1 MDAAALICPGQGAQR
16 AGGLVDLP
24 PAAQGIFEL
33 GSAVVGVDLWRLGLD
48 DSAEAELELRRPSRL
63 QPYLICWAVAEWR
76 AALEDGRSL
85 AAPDFVTGHSSGLNS
100 AMALSGAVELEDAL
114 RFAYACG
121 LEMDRAC
128 DDGAGGLVALVGAS
142 REQAEA
148 LAARSGATLANHN
161 ASDQTVLGGY
171 DDALEAVQA
180 AHEAAQDSGE
190 PQPVA
195 LRVAG
200 AFHTEAFADSD
211 RRSERWIEALPIA
224 ERFTPMIGN
233 CRGQLI
239 ETPADLVTE
248 LRGQYSRPV
257 EWLQVLET
265 LDRLGVR
272 RFLTLGPGNA
282 MAGLVRRYGRARGGG
297 VRVVRFRN
305 SPPTQGGK
313 SA

>member
-24 PAAQGIFEL
+24 PAAQEIFEL

-48 DSAEAELELRRPSRL
+48 NSDEAELELRRPSRL

-76 AALEDGRSL
+76 AALEDGRSP

-100 AMALSGAVELEDAL
+100 AVALSGAVELEDAL
-114 RFAYACG
+114 RFAHACG

-180 AHEAAQDSGE
+180 AHEAHDGSA
-190 PQPVA
+190 QPVA

-211 RRSERWIEALPIA
+211 RRSERWIEELPIA

-239 ETPADLVTE
+239 ETPADLVAE

-282 MAGLVRRYGRARGGG
+282 MAGLVRRYGRANAGR
-297 VRVVRFRN
+297 VRVVRLARR
-305 SPPTQGGK
+305 
-313 SA
+313 

>member
-24 PAAQGIFEL
+24 SSAQEIFEL

-48 DSAEAELELRRPSRL
+48 DSPEAELELRRPSRL

-76 AALEDGRSL
+76 AALEDGRAP

-100 AMALSGAVELEDAL
+100 AMALSGAVALEDAL
-114 RFAYACG
+114 RFAHACG

-180 AHEAAQDSGE
+180 AYDAHEGSA
-190 PQPVA
+190 QPVA

-211 RRSERWIEALPIA
+211 RRSERWIEQLPIA

-239 ETPADLVTE
+239 ETPADLVAE

-272 RFLTLGPGNA
+272 RYLTLGPGNA
-282 MAGLVRRYGRARGGG
+282 MAGLVRRFGRAGAGR